1 MIRNARESDIPRL
14 MEIRAAVRENQLR
27 DASRVTLADYQWF
40 IANPGIFVWEEGGR
54 IVGVS
59 AADPRNGSIWALF
72 MDQAYEGRGIA
83 QLLFER
89 ACLVLRNAGYKR
101 MWLTTSPG
109 TRAEKFYRK
118 AGWVVVGVEG
128 DQLRFENS
136 DS

>member
-1 MIRNARESDIPRL
+1 MIRNARESDILRL
-14 MEIRAAVRENQLR
+14 MEIRAAVRENPLR

-40 IANPGIFVWEEGGR
+40 IVNPGIFVWEEGGR

-59 AADPRNGSIWALF
+59 AADPRDGSIWALF
-72 MDQAYEGRGIA
+72 LDQAYEGRGIA
-83 QLLFER
+83 QLLFKR

-101 MWLTTSPG
+101 MWLTTSAG

-128 DQLRFENS
+128 DQLRLENS